1 MKISELIQVL
11 KARQQDY
18 GDIEVEGIGHPGECG
33 CAITE
38 DNVVINEPKPD
49 EDKILFL
56 VF

>member
-11 KARQQDY
+11 KDRQQEY
-18 GDIEVEGIGHPGECG
+18 GDIAVEGIGHPGECG
-33 CAITE
+33 CEITE
-38 DNVVINEPKPD
+38 DNVVINEPKPE